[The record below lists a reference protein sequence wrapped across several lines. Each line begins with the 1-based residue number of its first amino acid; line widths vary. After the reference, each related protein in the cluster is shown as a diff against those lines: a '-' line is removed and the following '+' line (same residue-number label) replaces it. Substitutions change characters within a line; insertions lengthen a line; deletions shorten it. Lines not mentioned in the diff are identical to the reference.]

1 MIERVMLLPAMGYP
15 DRRYAQ
21 NATLQDFNINSK
33 ANFFVMLVLL
43 CFACLYLQGETVSS
57 PQTEPGTVDSTQTI
71 SQHTVGDTLGSLND
85 LNVVALNQS
94 AVFVYIPTAQPE
106 EISNQTRTALL
117 AAQESL
123 LNLKIVV
130 GLYTL
135 SVNSEDYSLIVK
147 QAIPPAC
154 IVASK
159 GGGMVPVTGEITRDS
174 LIQAF
179 LTADSSTTCGCG
191 Q

>member
-1 MIERVMLLPAMGYP
+1 MTERVLLLPGTGYP
-15 DRRYAQ
+15 DRRYTHYAP
-21 NATLQDFNINSK
+21 LQD
-33 ANFFVMLVLL
+33 ANFKLKASFIVMLVLL
-43 CFACLYLQGETVSS
+43 CFACLELQGETVSS
-57 PQTEPGTVDSTQTI
+57 PQNEPGTVDSTQTI
-71 SQHTVGDTLGSLND
+71 SQYTVGDTLGSLND

-106 EISNQTRTALL
+106 EISSQTRTALL

-123 LNLKIVV
+123 LNLEIVV